1 MYNFLFKDRPNN
13 QRLELHRDIYS
24 DINTDLVKIFI
35 DFQWAYRNMQRQYDL
50 LLEKNGLSESRFIIL
65 MFLYQAQEHKLFP
78 SVIAD
83 KLGATRATVSK
94 LLKGM
99 ESKGWITKSSNFED
113 KRALFICL
121 SDSGY
126 QILLDF
132 LPKNFRIVNQLLG
145 SLSAE
150 DLQTLSTILKKIEN
164 GTQQYVQE
172 MEK

>member
-1 MYNFLFKDRPNN
+1 MSNFSFKDRPNN

-24 DINTDLVKIFI
+24 DINTDIVRIFI
-35 DFQWAYRNMQRQYDL
+35 DFQWTYRNMQRQYDL
-50 LLEKNGLSESRFIIL
+50 LLEKNSLSESRFIVL
-65 MFLYQAQEHKLFP
+65 MFLYQAPEHTLLP

-99 ESKGWITKSSNFED
+99 ESKGWIIKNSSSED
-113 KRALFICL
+113 KRAFFICL
-121 SDSGY
+121 TDSGH

-150 DLQTLSTILKKIEN
+150 DLQTLSILLKKIEHS
-164 GTQQYVQE
+164 TQHYIQE

>member
-1 MYNFLFKDRPNN
+1 MYNFSFNDRPDH
-13 QRLELHRDIYS
+13 QRLELHRALYS
-24 DINTDLVKIFI
+24 DINTDIVRIFI
-35 DFQWAYRNMQRQYDL
+35 EFQWTYRNMQRQYDL
-50 LLEKNGLSESRFIIL
+50 LLEKNGLGESRFIIL
-65 MFLYQAQEHKLFP
+65 MFLYQAPERTLLP

-99 ESKGWITKSSNFED
+99 EAKGWITKNTSAID
-113 KRALFICL
+113 KRALYISL

-132 LPKNFRIVNQLLG
+132 LPKNFNIVNQLLG

-150 DLQTLSTILKKIEN
+150 DLQTLSTLLKKIEN
-164 GTQQYVQE
+164 GTHRYIQE
-172 MEK
+172 KEK